1 MLLDSGGT
9 RRGRTFFR
17 SENVWLKEKGFL
29 KQVKTWTS
37 YMEGRGH
44 VTDWLLGYKG
54 EEFYSLLK
62 REMLGGVLWKSMVS
76 GFDGGN
82 LLEVEVQGFVVKGE
96 G

>member
-1 MLLDSGGT
+1 MAQSSLS
-9 RRGRTFFR
+9 
-17 SENVWLKEKGFL
+17 
-29 KQVKTWTS
+29 Q
-37 YMEGRGH
+37 EGRGH

-62 REMLGGVLWKSMVS
+62 REMLGGVLWKNMVS

-96 G
+96 GQEHLFLL